1 VGTSGSVIN
10 VGRRWSHLPGGFGW
24 ALVRAA
30 GLVVATLLAQ
40 SFFWSPST
48 PVALKTMVAGV
59 ALVAAARP
67 DVALLVL
74 AVVVPFGRIVSA
86 AMSPSAPVGITEA
99 LVLAFLAGWLW
110 GCLGRDVTRGPAPAG
125 RWPGY
130 LFASVVVASV
140 LVEIGVYR
148 YWRDYWQPFLGQ
160 LIAYLARD
168 FLNAELETRP
178 WATAFGLPA
187 TRAAAVLLEGIGLT
201 WAVQA
206 VSAGNR
212 TFGRRLL
219 WALAAAAIGT
229 AIVSTGMALHLASAE
244 GRSFLSI
251 LQSGRLSVNTSKV
264 NTAASSYVLFIP
276 MLIGLERWSRRSDR
290 GPSSLWGARSVAMA
304 AGIGL
309 LLTALWMTGTRAAM
323 AAAAAVAVGA
333 FALAVMRR
341 RVRWTSWRSSVVI
354 LVTVTFVLVLFG
366 LRYYARTT
374 AIEAGTG
381 IDESFHLRLL
391 MWRAALSICA
401 EFPVF
406 GAGIG
411 QFPFQAS
418 AFNRDEILSRI
429 PRFNAHNQFLEVT
442 AELGVIGGVL
452 FVGMFAAI
460 LWRAWKA
467 FRTSRDPALGGAIAG
482 VVAFLIT
489 CLAGQPLL
497 YNVVAFPFWMVL
509 GVLVAGGDMSAEAAQ
524 ASPTPAS
531 RRLWSRV
538 ITAFMI
544 VLAVSIPVRVWLGK
558 ERVNFALARYGFSE
572 LHDTSDG
579 PHYRLVRRDG
589 TFFTYPHARW
599 LKLPIRRD
607 DEAGRNRLEVDV
619 LLDGRRART
628 LTLVDDEWQTVEF
641 MIPADA
647 SRRFRR
653 VDLSV
658 RAPAGVSAQVR
669 VGAAEIR
676 EDETLEKGR
685 AR

>member
-48 PVALKTMVAGV
+48 PVALKTMVAAV

-99 LVLAFLAGWLW
+99 LVLAFLAGWFW
-110 GCLGRDVTRGPAPAG
+110 SCLGRDAQRGPSPAG
-125 RWPGY
+125 LWPGY

-206 VSAGNR
+206 VGAGSR

-219 WALAAAAIGT
+219 WALAVAAVGT
-229 AIVSTGMALHLASAE
+229 AIASMGMALHLASVE
-244 GRSFLSI
+244 GRSL
-251 LQSGRLSVNTSKV
+251 LSVLQADRFSVHTSKV
-264 NTAASSYVLFIP
+264 NTAASSFVLFIP
-276 MLIGLERWSRRSDR
+276 VLIGLERWYRRSDR
-290 GPSSLWGARSVAMA
+290 HRSSNWVAHSVAMA
-304 AGIGL
+304 AGTGL

-323 AAAAAVAVGA
+323 AAATAVAVGA

-341 RVRWTSWRSSVVI
+341 RVRWRNWRSSVAI

-381 IDESFHLRLL
+381 VDESFHLRIL
-391 MWRAALSICA
+391 MWRTALSMCA
-401 EFPVF
+401 EFPIF

-418 AFNRDEILSRI
+418 AFNQNEILGRI
-429 PRFNAHNQFLEVT
+429 PRFNAHNQFLEVA
-442 AELGVIGGVL
+442 AELGMIGGSL
-452 FVGMFAAI
+452 FIGMFAAI

-467 FRTSRDPALGGAIAG
+467 FRTSRDAALGGAIAG

-489 CLAGQPLL
+489 CLGGQPLL
-497 YNVVAFPFWMVL
+497 YDIVAFPFWMVL
-509 GVLVAGGDMSAEAAQ
+509 GVLTAGGDMSPEAAHAQ
-524 ASPTPAS
+524 PTPAS

-538 ITAFMI
+538 IAGFL
-544 VLAVSIPVRVWLGK
+544 VFLALSIPVRVWQGK
-558 ERVNFALARYGFSE
+558 ERVNFALARYGFSGLLE
-572 LHDTSDG
+572 ASDG
-579 PHYRLVRRDG
+579 TTYRLVRDDG

-599 LKLPIRRD
+599 LKLPIQRAV
-607 DEAGRNRLEVDV
+607 EAGRNRLDVDV
-619 LLDGRRART
+619 SLDGRLART
-628 LTLVDDEWQTVEF
+628 LTLADDEWHTVEF